1 MDFLELTKNRFSL
14 RKFSDKKVEKEK
26 IDYILAAMQAAPTAV
41 NFQPQ
46 RILVLTDEKEL
57 EKVSKCTK
65 FAFNPPLNFL
75 VCYDKE
81 TSWTRGNDGHD
92 EGEIDAAIVAT
103 HMMLAAK
110 SVGLGTTWVG
120 SFNPKDIKE
129 QFNLPENYVPVA
141 FLPTGYP
148 SDDAEPSAAHS
159 SRKDLNET
167 VFYNSFFSKN
177 NKQKGVC
184 IMKICVFGAS
194 SSTIDKSYV
203 SQVEELGRKIADRG
217 HGLVYGAGASG
228 LMGAVA
234 RGVYEKKGEIVGVVP
249 NFFDDED
256 MGVDGRIFQ
265 DCTELI
271 RTDTMRERKR
281 IMEERADAFVI
292 VPGGIGTFEEFFE
305 VFTLKQLERHNKAIA
320 ILNVNGYYNAM
331 IDMLEVAVKE
341 KFLRA
346 GCKLLYKVFDD
357 VDETLAYN

>member
-1 MDFLELTKNRFSL
+1 
-14 RKFSDKKVEKEK
+14 
-26 IDYILAAMQAAPTAV
+26 
-41 NFQPQ
+41 
-46 RILVLTDEKEL
+46 
-57 EKVSKCTK
+57 
-65 FAFNPPLNFL
+65 
-75 VCYDKE
+75 
-81 TSWTRGNDGHD
+81 
-92 EGEIDAAIVAT
+92 
-103 HMMLAAK
+103 
-110 SVGLGTTWVG
+110 
-120 SFNPKDIKE
+120 
-129 QFNLPENYVPVA
+129 
-141 FLPTGYP
+141 
-148 SDDAEPSAAHS
+148 
-159 SRKDLNET
+159 
-167 VFYNSFFSKN
+167 
-177 NKQKGVC
+177 
-184 IMKICVFGAS
+184 MKICVFGAS

-203 SQVEELGRKIADRG
+203 SQVEELGRKIADRC

-305 VFTLKQLERHNKAIA
+305 VFTLKQLERHKKAIA

-357 VDETLAYN
+357 VDETLDYIESYKAPKINVFEMKDVKK